1 MPHAGVALQSSPQC
15 FNFEVYFMAEKRDY
29 YEVLGVD
36 KGATDDEIKKAYRKL
51 AKKYHPDL
59 NKDNPEAADKFKEA
73 AEAYEVLSNSEKRS
87 RYDQFG
93 HAGVDPNAGAGSY
106 GGGFGGFDMGDL
118 GDIFGSFFGGGFG
131 GSSRRNGPVRGR
143 DIQQAVELTFEEAA
157 FGCKKEITIIRSES
171 CNECAGSGAK
181 KGTSP
186 VKCSKCN
193 GTGQMRTVQNTPFGQ
208 FASSTTCNACGGR
221 GQTIK
226 DPCPVCNG
234 SGSVRKTRKLEV
246 NIPQGIDHGQTVSV
260 RGQGEAGLKGG
271 PAGDLLITVYIK
283 KNTVFTREG
292 TNVYVDVP
300 ITFVQ
305 AALGCEIEIPTIDGS
320 VTQRFPEG
328 TQHGT
333 KFRLKGKGIPS
344 IRGGAR
350 GDQYVRVIVE
360 VPKNLTARQRELLQ
374 EFADESNEKN
384 YNQRKRFTDKLR
396 DYFK

>member
-1 MPHAGVALQSSPQC
+1 MHTGSC
-15 FNFEVYFMAEKRDY
+15 FPCIVGADIGYRGTVRNQPDFRRKGNFHFTKVVVNMAETKRDY
-29 YEVLGVD
+29 YEVLGIQ
-36 KGATDDEIKKAYRKL
+36 KSASADEIKRAYRQL
-51 AKKYHPDL
+51 AKKYHPDM
-59 NKDNPEAADKFKEA
+59 NEGDKDAEQKFKEVN
-73 AEAYEVLSNSEKRS
+73 EAYAVLSDPDKKAK
-87 RYDQFG
+87 YDQYGF
-93 HAGVDPNAGAGSY
+93 AGIDPN
-106 GGGFGGFDMGDL
+106 M
-118 GDIFGSFFGGGFG
+118 G
-131 GSSRRNGPVRGR
+131 GSSQARRNGPVRGE
-143 DIQQAVELTFEEAA
+143 DIHLRITVSFEEAA
-157 FGCKKEITIIRSES
+157 FGCKKEITIMRSES

-226 DPCPVCNG
+226 EPCPVCNG

-283 KNTVFTREG
+283 KNAVFTREG

-305 AALGCEIEIPTIDGS
+305 AALGCEIEIPTIDGN

-396 DYFK
+396 EYFK

>member
-1 MPHAGVALQSSPQC
+1 
-15 FNFEVYFMAEKRDY
+15 MADKRDY

-36 KGATDDEIKKAYRKL
+36 RGATDDEIKKAYRKL

-73 AEAYEVLSNSEKRS
+73 AEAYDVLSNSEKRS

-93 HAGVDPNAGAGSY
+93 HAGVDQNGGGYNSY
-106 GGGFGGFDMGDL
+106 GGGFGGFDMGD
-118 GDIFGSFFGGGFG
+118 IFSSFFGGGFG
-131 GSSRRNGPVRGR
+131 GSSSRRNGPVRGR

-171 CNECAGSGAK
+171 CPECGGSGAK

-186 VKCSKCN
+186 VKCAKC
-193 GTGQMRTVQNTPFGQ
+193 GGSGQMRTVQNTPFGQ
-208 FASSTTCNACGGR
+208 FASSTTCSACGGR
-221 GQTIK
+221 GTTIK
-226 DPCPVCNG
+226 DPCPKCGG
-234 SGSVRKTRKLEV
+234 SGQTRKTRKLEV

-260 RGQGEAGLKGG
+260 RGQGEGGIRGGG
-271 PAGDLLITVYIK
+271 PGDLLITVYIK
-283 KNTVFTREG
+283 PNPVFKREG
-292 TNVYVDVP
+292 NNVYVDVP

-328 TQHGT
+328 TQYGT
-333 KFRLKGKGIPS
+333 KFRLKGRGIPS

-360 VPKNLTARQRELLQ
+360 VPKNLTPRQRELMEQLAK
-374 EFADESNEKN
+374 EGNEKN
-384 YNQRKRFTDKLR
+384 YNQHKKFKDKIKE
-396 DYFK
+396 YFK

>member
-1 MPHAGVALQSSPQC
+1 
-15 FNFEVYFMAEKRDY
+15 MADKRDY

-36 KGATDDEIKKAYRKL
+36 RGATDEEIKKAYRKL

-73 AEAYEVLSNSEKRS
+73 AEAYDVLSNSEKRS

-93 HAGVDPNAGAGSY
+93 HAGVDQNGGGYSSY
-106 GGGFGGFDMGDL
+106 GGGFGGFDMGD
-118 GDIFGSFFGGGFG
+118 IFSSFFGGGFG
-131 GSSRRNGPVRGR
+131 GSSSRRNGPVRGR

-157 FGCKKEITIIRSES
+157 FGCKKEITIVRSES
-171 CNECAGSGAK
+171 CPECGGSGAK

-186 VKCSKCN
+186 VKCAKC
-193 GTGQMRTVQNTPFGQ
+193 GGSGQMRTVQNTPFGQ
-208 FASSTTCNACGGR
+208 FASSTTCSACGGR
-221 GQTIK
+221 GTTIK
-226 DPCPVCNG
+226 DPCAKCGG
-234 SGSVRKTRKLEV
+234 SGQTRKTRKLEV

-260 RGQGEAGLKGG
+260 RGQGEGGIRGGG
-271 PAGDLLITVYIK
+271 PGDLLITVYIK
-283 KNTVFTREG
+283 PNPVFKREG
-292 TNVYVDVP
+292 NNVYVDVP

-328 TQHGT
+328 TQYGT
-333 KFRLKGKGIPS
+333 KFRLKGRGIPS

-360 VPKNLTARQRELLQ
+360 VPKNLTPRQRELMEQLAK
-374 EFADESNEKN
+374 EGNEKN
-384 YNQRKRFTDKLR
+384 YNQHKKFKDKIKE
-396 DYFK
+396 YFK

>member
-1 MPHAGVALQSSPQC
+1 
-15 FNFEVYFMAEKRDY
+15 MADKRDY

-36 KGATDDEIKKAYRKL
+36 RGATDDEIKKAYRKL

-73 AEAYEVLSNSEKRS
+73 AEAYDVLSNSEKRS

-93 HAGVDPNAGAGSY
+93 HAGVDQNGGGYNSY
-106 GGGFGGFDMGDL
+106 GGGFGGFDMGD
-118 GDIFGSFFGGGFG
+118 IFSSFFGGGFG
-131 GSSRRNGPVRGR
+131 GSSSRRNGPVRGR

-171 CNECAGSGAK
+171 CPECGGSGAK

-186 VKCSKCN
+186 VKCAKC
-193 GTGQMRTVQNTPFGQ
+193 GGSGQMRTVQNTPFGQ
-208 FASSTTCNACGGR
+208 FASSTTCSACGGS
-221 GQTIK
+221 GTTIK
-226 DPCPVCNG
+226 DPCPKCGG
-234 SGSVRKTRKLEV
+234 SGQTRKTRKLEV

-260 RGQGEAGLKGG
+260 RGQGEGGIRGGG
-271 PAGDLLITVYIK
+271 PGDLLITVYIK
-283 KNTVFTREG
+283 PNPVFKREG
-292 TNVYVDVP
+292 NNVYVDVP

-328 TQHGT
+328 TQYGT
-333 KFRLKGKGIPS
+333 KFRLKGRGIPS

-360 VPKNLTARQRELLQ
+360 VPKNLTPRQRELMEQLAK
-374 EFADESNEKN
+374 EGNEKI
-384 YNQRKRFTDKLR
+384 YNQHKKFKDKIKE
-396 DYFK
+396 YFK